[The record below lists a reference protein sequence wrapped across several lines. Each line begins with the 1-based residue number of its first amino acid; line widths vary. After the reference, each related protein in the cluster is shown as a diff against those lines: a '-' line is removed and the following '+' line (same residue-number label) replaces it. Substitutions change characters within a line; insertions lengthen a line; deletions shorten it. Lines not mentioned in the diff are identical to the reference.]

1 MSKLSHAGPLKAR
14 EDALPPHSPTDEA
27 GLLGSLVQA
36 PERIA
41 DVARTFGGDNPFY
54 LLPHRQVWDAMGV
67 LDREHVPVDVVS
79 LTHKLRDRMPDAAAV
94 VSALV
99 DASPG
104 PSFVDSYLPPCRDA
118 FLRRRILSAAADAA
132 AQAQN
137 QSAKPEVVCTAW
149 RDAADYLYSGING
162 VSLDALLLQ
171 RAFSPANRP
180 ADPMPRFFIG
190 RTPVCTPGNLTAV
203 SASVKSG
210 KSSFIAAMI
219 ASVVTDEPEGVDTFG
234 IRARN
239 PDGLALLHFDT
250 EQSRFDH
257 WQLITRALQRA
268 MVDTPP
274 PWFSSYSLAGLT
286 APESRRAID
295 RAIERGRKDCGG
307 VFAVLVDG
315 VADLVVDVN
324 DAGESNTYTAH
335 LHQTAIEH
343 DCAVV
348 CVIHTNPS
356 SEKTRGHLGSQLERK
371 SETNLRLEKSGE
383 ITVVFSDKNRRAPIQ
398 KENGPRFVWSD
409 EAGMHVSTEAEIVK
423 IGRPKDY
430 SIDDMVRQ
438 LPPGG
443 LSSVDWQK
451 LCEEELGISRRSFY
465 RETKALEKAGRV
477 VKSVVT
483 GRWEAVRK

>member
-1 MSKLSHAGPLKAR
+1 
-14 EDALPPHSPTDEA
+14 
-27 GLLGSLVQA
+27 
-36 PERIA
+36 
-41 DVARTFGGDNPFY
+41 
-54 LLPHRQVWDAMGV
+54 
-67 LDREHVPVDVVS
+67 
-79 LTHKLRDRMPDAAAV
+79 
-94 VSALV
+94 
-99 DASPG
+99 
-104 PSFVDSYLPPCRDA
+104 
-118 FLRRRILSAAADAA
+118 
-132 AQAQN
+132 
-137 QSAKPEVVCTAW
+137 
-149 RDAADYLYSGING
+149 
-162 VSLDALLLQ
+162 
-171 RAFSPANRP
+171 
-180 ADPMPRFFIG
+180 
-190 RTPVCTPGNLTAV
+190 
-203 SASVKSG
+203 
-210 KSSFIAAMI
+210 
-219 ASVVTDEPEGVDTFG
+219 
-234 IRARN
+234 
-239 PDGLALLHFDT
+239 
-250 EQSRFDH
+250 
-257 WQLITRALQRA
+257 
-268 MVDTPP
+268 
-274 PWFSSYSLAGLT
+274 
-286 APESRRAID
+286 
-295 RAIERGRKDCGG
+295 
-307 VFAVLVDG
+307 VLVDG